1 MAIIKRLF
9 IKASNNYD
17 SNFQIVPV
25 NTNQPLEIKSDIGV
39 FKLLVNIKQFD
50 GSQPHLS
57 NSLYNQDD
65 KTYLNGEKIDFNP
78 SPKAKGPEPNL
89 RINIEFTP
97 KEDIKGGDLLFGN
110 DFTYAIKEYVPTTL
124 MNTGLKLFNW
134 FVNDTVKGDVY
145 NDKPYLYG
153 LALNSFSYIGINQ
166 PIPLGIID
174 EKAHPMN
181 FKEDFEGKVEKPP
194 TSSNERKKRF
204 NTTAKCDEFTFDKG
218 QKYNFTFDTDFLKL
232 ADSKYLVSIPKFDF
246 DVSRYA
252 NDTLNNVNW
261 VIKEGGIEGVG
272 LGKLG
277 LIINFALKTEEKE
290 EQSTE
295 H

>member
-1 MAIIKRLF
+1 MAIVKRLF

-57 NSLYNQDD
+57 NSLYNQED
-65 KTYLNGEKIDFNP
+65 KTFLNGEQIDFNP
-78 SPKAKGPEPNL
+78 APKDDGKEPNL
-89 RINIEFTP
+89 RIKIEFTP
-97 KEDIKGGDLLFGN
+97 EEDIKGSDLLFGN
-110 DFTYAIKEYVPTTL
+110 DFTYPIKDYVPTTL

-134 FVNDTVKGDVY
+134 FINDTVKGDVY

-153 LALNSFSYIGINQ
+153 LALNSFSYIGVNQ
-166 PIPLGIID
+166 PRPKGIKN
-174 EKAHPMN
+174 ENSQPMDY
-181 FKEDFEGKVEKPP
+181 KEDFKDIVEHPP
-194 TSSNERKKRF
+194 TTSNERKKRF
-204 NTTAKCDEFTFDKG
+204 NTAVKCNDFTFDKG
-218 QKYNFTFDTDFLKL
+218 QKYSFYFDTDFLKL

-261 VIKEGGIEGVG
+261 VIKEGGFDGVG

-277 LIINFALKTEEKE
+277 LIINFALKTEEKD
-290 EQSTE
+290 EQ
-295 H
+295 